1 MFSQILEIF
10 ELNFCYSSL
19 YCCLN
24 FLIFIVSKNKT
35 EKQFTNVYR
44 TIVIICFA
52 CYIKRACTENQVL
65 YHPNLL
71 LIQKLKILA

>member
-1 MFSQILEIF
+1 MFLQIFEVF

-24 FLIFIVSKNKT
+24 FLIFIVSKST
-35 EKQFTNVYR
+35 AKQFTNVYR

-52 CYIKRACTENQVL
+52 CNIKRACTESSIV
-65 YHPNLL
+65 PS
-71 LIQKLKILA
+71 KFTPS